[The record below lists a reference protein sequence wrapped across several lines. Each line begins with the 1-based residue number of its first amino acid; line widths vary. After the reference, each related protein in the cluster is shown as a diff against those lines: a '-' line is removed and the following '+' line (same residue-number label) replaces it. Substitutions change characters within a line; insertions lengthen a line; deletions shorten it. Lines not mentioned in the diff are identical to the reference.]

1 MGPVVSAG
9 EPSDQ
14 SGPSL
19 SESWS
24 SRASDVRV
32 EEQGT
37 TVLLRLSGAFDRAC
51 VGRVEA
57 ALQRLSAAHT
67 RRVVFDLK
75 GLRFLDSTG
84 LTAILKAHERAR
96 TEPFEVLVV
105 RPRGL
110 ASRVFTLTGA
120 GAQLKMVDQIP
131 RTNGTA

>member
-24 SRASDVRV
+24 SRASGVRV